1 MRVLIVD
8 DEPLARRGLRRLLES
23 ESGVEIAGEAGS
35 GTAAVEAIA
44 ALKPD
49 LVFLDIQMPEMDGL
63 EVVAAVTPEKMPAV
77 VFVTAYDKY
86 AIDAFDLNAA
96 DYVLK
101 PVDPERFARA
111 LARARQ
117 RLADGDRD
125 GVTERLMRLLE
136 SARPA
141 PRERLVVR
149 SAGKI
154 QFVNVDEID
163 WINAEDNYV
172 RIHAAGK
179 TYLMRETVGGI
190 EERLDPARFVRIRRS
205 TIVRIDRIKEIRPLL
220 NGTYEL
226 LLEDGTRVTSARR
239 FRDAIER
246 LVS

>member
-8 DEPLARRGLRRLLES
+8 DEPLARRGLRRLLEG
-23 ESGVEIAGEAGS
+23 ESDIEIVGEAAS

-44 ALKPD
+44 NLKPE

-77 VFVTAYDKY
+77 VFVTAYDRY
-86 AIDAFDLNAA
+86 ALEAFDLNAA

-101 PVDPERFARA
+101 PVDPERFGRA

-117 RLADGDRD
+117 RLTTGERGDLED
-125 GVTERLMRLLE
+125 RLMRLLQT
-136 SARPA
+136 AKPR
-141 PRERLVVR
+141 RERLVVR

-154 QFVNVDEID
+154 QFVDVDEID
-163 WINAEDNYV
+163 WVNAEDNYV
-172 RIHAAGK
+172 RIYAGGK

-190 EERLDPARFVRIRRS
+190 EERLDPERFLRIRRS

-239 FRDAIER
+239 FRESIEK
-246 LVS
+246 LIV